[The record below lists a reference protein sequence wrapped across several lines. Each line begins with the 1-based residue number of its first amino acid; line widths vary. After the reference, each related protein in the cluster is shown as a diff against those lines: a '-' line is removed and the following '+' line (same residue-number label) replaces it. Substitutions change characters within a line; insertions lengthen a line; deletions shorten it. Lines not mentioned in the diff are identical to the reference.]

1 MSKERTVE
9 KKVDV
14 RNSVGRVIFAFIA
27 IFIQFAWVF
36 LISFFLG
43 DVNRYIAM
51 GITVL
56 SVVFAVYIYGENK
69 TSAMKTPW
77 IFLILLIPI
86 AGIIF
91 YLFVGLNGT
100 TKRMRARYRA
110 MDDQIMPLLPE
121 DTDVR
126 NSLKRD
132 LPQFAGLSR
141 YLSMYV
147 RYPLYRNTAVDYFH
161 DAKDAV
167 DAQIA
172 DISKAEHF
180 IFMEYHAIEDA
191 ETWHR
196 VRDVLAERAAAGVE
210 VRLFYDDMGSIGF
223 INTDFIER
231 TEKLGIRCR
240 VFNPVEPFLNLFLNN
255 RDHRKVTVID
265 GRIGYTGG
273 YNLANEYVGLTHPYG
288 FWKDTGVRL
297 EGEGVKSLTA
307 MFLEMWNAM
316 PKAKQEDFD
325 FAPYLPETDAS
336 SETGGYVQPYADNP
350 TDRLR
355 VGEDVYLSMIAAARN
370 RIWIMTPYLIIT
382 DEMNRALGMA
392 ARRGVDVRI
401 ITPGIPDKKLI
412 YAVTRSYYPGL
423 VSQGVK
429 IFEFT
434 PGFCHA
440 KMCLVDDDV
449 AACGTINFDY
459 RSLYHHF
466 ENGCLL
472 YGMPA
477 VADIRDDF
485 EKTFEECQ
493 EVTGAYA
500 TKGRFLTRF
509 WQCLLRLISGL
520 L

>member
-1 MSKERTVE
+1 MSKNRTVE
-9 KKVDV
+9 NKTDV
-14 RNSVGRVIFAFIA
+14 RNSVGRVISAFIA
-27 IFIQFAWVF
+27 IFLQFAWVF
-36 LISFFLG
+36 LIGFFLD
-43 DVNRYIAM
+43 DVNQYIAM

-56 SVVFAVYIYGENK
+56 SLIFAVYIYGESK

-77 IFLILLIPI
+77 IILILVIPV

-121 DTDVR
+121 DAAVR
-126 NSLKRD
+126 ENLKAD
-132 LPQFAGLSR
+132 LPQFAGLSC

-147 RYPLYRNTAVDYFH
+147 RYPLYRNTTVRYFR
-161 DAKDAV
+161 DAKEGI

-172 DISKAEHF
+172 DISTAKHF
-180 IFMEYHAIEDA
+180 VFMEYHAIEDA
-191 ETWHR
+191 ETWHII
-196 VRDVLAERAAAGVE
+196 RDVLVERAAAGVE

-231 TEKLGIRCR
+231 TEKLGIHCR
-240 VFNPVEPFLNLFLNN
+240 VFNPVVPFLNLFLNN
-255 RDHRKVTVID
+255 RDHRKITVID
-265 GRIGYTGG
+265 GKIGYTGG
-273 YNLANEYVGLTHPYG
+273 YNLANEYVNLTHPYG
-288 FWKDTGVRL
+288 YWKDTGVRL
-297 EGEGVKSLTA
+297 EGEAVKSLTA

-325 FAPYLPETDAS
+325 FSSYLPDAS
-336 SETGGYVQPYADNP
+336 APAKTEGYVQPYADNP
-350 TDRLR
+350 TDKLR
-355 VGEDVYLSMIAAARN
+355 VGEDVYLSMIAAARE

-382 DEMNRALGMA
+382 DEMNRELGMA

-423 VSQGVK
+423 VNQGVK

-440 KMCLVDDDV
+440 KMCLVDDDI

-466 ENGCLL
+466 ENGCLI
-472 YGMPA
+472 YGMSA
-477 VADIRDDF
+477 VGDIRNDF
-485 EKTFEECQ
+485 KATFKECR
-493 EVTGAYA
+493 EVTGNYA
-500 TKGRFLTRF
+500 TRGRFLTRF
-509 WQCLLRLISGL
+509 WLCLLRLISGL